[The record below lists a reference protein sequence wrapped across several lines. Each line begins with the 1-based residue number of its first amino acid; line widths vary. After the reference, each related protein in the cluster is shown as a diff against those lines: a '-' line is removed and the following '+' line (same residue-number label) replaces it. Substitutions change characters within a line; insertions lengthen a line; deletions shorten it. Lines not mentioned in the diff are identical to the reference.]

1 MVLEFKAEKV
11 VTFLGRKRDEA
22 SAAAVKLS
30 NAMMPANDKSIR
42 QQRSSQKYKSVVL
55 ESYFLIDLFFRR
67 Y

>member
-42 QQRSSQKYKSVVL
+42 QQRSSQNLDTSSDGTQKTL
-55 ESYFLIDLFFRR
+55 G
-67 Y
+67 